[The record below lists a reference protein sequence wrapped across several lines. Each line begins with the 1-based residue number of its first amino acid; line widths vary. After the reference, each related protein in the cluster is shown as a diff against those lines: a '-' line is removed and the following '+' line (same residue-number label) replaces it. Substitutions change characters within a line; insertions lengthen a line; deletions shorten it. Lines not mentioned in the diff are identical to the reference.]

1 MNSRYEEQAILKWQ
15 GVKYFFEPGDLIMA
29 KKLKLGK
36 LVPKATGPYM
46 FVKYKGVSKTTAL
59 VRTQEGRV
67 LEFAA
72 GHLIPV
78 MVGVEGTVG
87 RAWTAE

>member
-1 MNSRYEEQAILKWQ
+1 
-15 GVKYFFEPGDLIMA
+15 
-29 KKLKLGK
+29 
-36 LVPKATGPYM
+36 M